1 MLQNGNV
8 FQPQGNS
15 RMLLSFLLQRKKVRH
30 SEVTW
35 YVHAG
40 IWVNK
45 GSKSLESHF
54 EPLVMLPLL
63 PRIGRESHEVFF
75 IHNTNTD
82 ATATSTIK

>member
-1 MLQNGNV
+1 M
-8 FQPQGNS
+8 
-15 RMLLSFLLQRKKVRH
+15 RH

-40 IWVNK
+40 IWVNE